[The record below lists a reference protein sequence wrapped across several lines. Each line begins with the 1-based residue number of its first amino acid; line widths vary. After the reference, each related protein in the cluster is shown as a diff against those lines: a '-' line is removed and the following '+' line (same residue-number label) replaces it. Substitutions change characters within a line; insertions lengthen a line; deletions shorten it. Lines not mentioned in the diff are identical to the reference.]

1 VKGLESQ
8 GYGVKNS
15 RKWGGKHQENGADDG
30 TNYNGAG
37 DGNGA
42 KYDGAGD
49 GAEVK
54 GLESQGYGVK
64 NSRKWGG
71 KTQENGAGDGDICNR

>member
-15 RKWGGKHQENGADDG
+15 RRWGGKPQENGAGDG

-37 DGNGA
+37 
-42 KYDGAGD
+42 DGAGD

-54 GLESQGYGVK
+54 GLESQG
-64 NSRKWGG
+64 
-71 KTQENGAGDGDICNR
+71 